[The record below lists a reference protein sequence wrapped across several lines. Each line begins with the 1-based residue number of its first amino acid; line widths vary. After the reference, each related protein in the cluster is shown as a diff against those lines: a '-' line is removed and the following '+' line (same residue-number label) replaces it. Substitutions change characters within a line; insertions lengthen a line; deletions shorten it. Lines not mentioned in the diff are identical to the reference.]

1 MAKQSENILL
11 RQILSYY
18 EYGWSLI
25 PIRAGTKLPAI
36 RSWKQYQTKR
46 PDKSQLRTWFGNNK
60 YTSLAVVC
68 GAVSGG
74 LAVLD
79 LDSEQ
84 RCQWWHRE
92 HSDLAESLPTAKTT
106 KGLHVYFR
114 SEPFRKQNGD
124 EVDLLCEG
132 AYAVLPPSPNKEWL
146 IPLNGELPLLNPFEW
161 GLEQF
166 DITAPQKESRVTE
179 ETEDIEE
186 TEDTEDI
193 ERHRSHKVGRELS
206 SFSAETVDYVN
217 EAIERTIPQK
227 LHTRNDNIFVFSQ
240 WLKGLR
246 EIRDLEAIELKTVVR
261 LWWDRA
267 YDSIETKP
275 FTDTWA
281 DFVHAWKRV
290 KWPKGNIVLEQ
301 AVEKALETTTVLP
314 ELEQYKDIPEA
325 VFLGTI
331 FYELQQTMGDKPI
344 FLASRKGQGIVGVS
358 HKTVLKWTEMFEA
371 DGILDKVAEHTES
384 TAPRY
389 KYIGPSIA
397 LLRKDTNGP
406 GGTLL

>member
-1 MAKQSENILL
+1 MSKYKKTILEWAL
-11 RQILSYY
+11 YYLSL
-18 EYGWSLI
+18 GWSII
-25 PIRAGTKLPAI
+25 PIRAGTKKAAVK
-36 RSWKQYQTKR
+36 WEQYQKTP
-46 PDKSQLRTWFGNNK
+46 PDEKQLRKWFGSGN
-60 YTSLAVVC
+60 YHSLAVVC

-74 LAVLD
+74 LTVLD
-79 LDSEQ
+79 LDSEE
-84 RCQWWHRE
+84 RCQWWRKE
-92 HSDLAESLPTAKTT
+92 HSKLAEILLTQKTK
-106 KGLHVYFR
+106 KGLHVFFR

-132 AYAVLPPSPNKEWL
+132 AYVILPPSPNKKWL
-146 IPLNGELPLLNPFEW
+146 MPLNGELPLLDPFDF

-166 DITAPQKESRVTE
+166 DIKRPHKETKVTE

-193 ERHRSHKVGRELS
+193 KRHRSHKVERVLS
-206 SFSAETVDYVN
+206 SFSAETVDYVSK
-217 EAIERTIPQK
+217 AVERTIPQK
-227 LHTRNDNIFVFSQ
+227 LRTRNDNILVFCQ
-240 WLKGLR
+240 WLKGIR
-246 EIRDLEAIELKTVVR
+246 EMRDLEAIELKPAVR
-261 LWWDRA
+261 LWWERA
-267 YDSIETKP
+267 YDNIETKP

-301 AVEKALETTTVLP
+301 AVKKALEATTVLP

-331 FYELQQTMGDKPI
+331 FYELQQIMGDKPI

-371 DGILDKVAEHTES
+371 DGILVKVEEHTEFAA
-384 TAPRY
+384 TRY
-389 KYIGPSIA
+389 RYIGPSIA
-397 LLRKDTNGP
+397 LLCKDTDCS
-406 GGTLL
+406 GGTPL